1 MNFTMVESVAGQND
15 SDGYQVKVKLNCIVG
30 TMGEAEFSKKGSK
43 FQQVTLTDSSGRTEK
58 VKIWLGNG
66 PDIVLGQMGQTLTF
80 DIGPNPYKGKM
91 YYAGFWDSNAAQV
104 PQQAQQQPQQ
114 AAPRTPQQATQQA
127 NQSIQQAAQGAKSN
141 KPDWDAI
148 SRGKVRHGIVCAYI
162 KSGKEPNIQDVEL
175 WVDYVMT
182 GQKAG
187 FDQFAAENPVE
198 QDNNPFE

>member
-1 MNFTMVESVAGQND
+1 MNQTGRIQSIVPTQEG
-15 SDGYQVKVKLNCIVG
+15 GYSGANGYIHTFNMTILTPDNQQYVG
-30 TMGEAEFSKKGSK
+30 VIGSK
-43 FQQVTLTDSSGRTEK
+43 SEIYPLAPGSEISVTITDDAQHGRKFTR
-58 VKIWLGNG
+58 
-66 PDIVLGQMGQTLTF
+66 F
-80 DIGPNPYKGKM
+80 NPQY
-91 YYAGFWDSNAAQV
+91 
-104 PQQAQQQPQQ
+104 AQQGQQ

-187 FDQFAAENPVE
+187 FDQFAAQNPPE
-198 QDNNPFE
+198 QDNF